1 MRHRLPETDQSE
13 RTIRD
18 VKYSP
23 PPKKPVFATTQKL
36 KPIKQVLP
44 SIPAEAGPSKYSTSL
59 AAMRQKNDI
68 RAPTLTHHHK
78 SRYGSE
84 ELEIEG
90 SNEKGKGVERN
101 EDDLTIKHN
110 LRLGPKEH
118 GLDPEGEN
126 EWLFHEPNAGIR
138 LT

>member
-1 MRHRLPETDQSE
+1 MSYNTLANISV

-18 VKYSP
+18 VNYSP
-23 PPKKPVFATTQKL
+23 PPKKPVFAVAH
-36 KPIKQVLP
+36 KPKPVKQVLP
-44 SIPAEAGPSKYSTSL
+44 SIPAEAGPSKYSSYL
-59 AAMRQKNDI
+59 AAMRQKADSQQVSD
-68 RAPTLTHHHK
+68 RPK
-78 SRYGSE
+78 ERYASE
-84 ELEIEG
+84 EPETEG
-90 SNEKGKGVERN
+90 PAKGKGVERN

-126 EWLFHEPNAGIR
+126 EWLFNEPNAGIR

>member
-1 MRHRLPETDQSE
+1 VRDLATANGPE

-23 PPKKPVFATTQKL
+23 PPKKPVFAVAPKSKQV
-36 KPIKQVLP
+36 KQVLP
-44 SIPAEAGPSKYSTSL
+44 SIPAEAGPSKYSSSL
-59 AAMRQKNDI
+59 AAMRQKADT
-68 RAPTLTHHHK
+68 RQTSDGAK
-78 SRYGSE
+78 KRYASE
-84 ELEIEG
+84 EPEIEG
-90 SNEKGKGVERN
+90 SGKGKGVERN

-126 EWLFHEPNAGIR
+126 EWLFNEPNAGIR